1 MQNLKAKIIDITPD
15 NILSHGIC
23 GYKSLKREG
32 FPEKVS
38 WIKENSANGLKIK
51 SILTP
56 DDGVQGMIEYMPAE
70 SAWRPIEAKGYMFIQ
85 CLFSGFKSK
94 YKNKG
99 YGGNLIDECIIDA
112 KQQKKNGVVVV
123 TRQGSFMIG
132 SEIFLKKDFKVADK
146 AEPDFEL
153 LVLKFNKKAADPKFK
168 NTVEENPAKYKKG
181 LTILRANQCPYTVKN
196 VNEIIAASKSLFKI
210 TPVIVD
216 LKTADEAQSNPC
228 AFGSFSIVFNG
239 EIISHHPISKTR
251 FINIMNSIVN

>member
-1 MQNLKAKIIDITPD
+1 MNNEIEIIDITEN
-15 NILSHGIC
+15 NILNYGIC

-51 SILTP
+51 SILTNN
-56 DDGVQGMIEYMPAE
+56 DGVQGMIEYMPAE
-70 SAWRPIEAKGYMFIQ
+70 YAWRPVDAKGYMFIQ
-85 CLFSGFKSK
+85 CVFTGFTSK

-99 YGGNLIDECIIDA
+99 YGGKLIDECIADA
-112 KQQKKNGVVVV
+112 KAQKKNGVVVV

-153 LVLKFNKKAADPKFK
+153 LVLKFKKSADDPKFK
-168 NTVEENPAKYKKG
+168 NTVEENPAKYKTG

-196 VNEIIAASKSLFKI
+196 VNEIVEASKSLFKI
-210 TPVIVD
+210 TPKVID
-216 LKTADEAQSNPC
+216 IKSAAEAQTNPC
-228 AFGSFSIVFNG
+228 AFGAFSIIYKG
-239 EIISHHPISKTR
+239 EIISHHPVSKTR
-251 FINIMNSIVN
+251 FINIMNSILN

>member
-1 MQNLKAKIIDITPD
+1 MQNPKPKIIDITND
-15 NILSHGIC
+15 NILEYGVC

-70 SAWRPIEAKGYMFIQ
+70 YAWRPVEANGYMFIQ
-85 CLFSGFKSK
+85 CVFSGFKSK

-99 YGGNLIDECIIDA
+99 FGGSLIDECITEA
-112 KQQKKNGVVVV
+112 RLQKKYGVVVV
-123 TRQGSFMIG
+123 TRKGSFMIG
-132 SEIFLKKDFKVADK
+132 SEIFLKKNFKVADK

-168 NTVEENPAKYKKG
+168 NTVNENPAKYKNG

-196 VNEIIAASKSLFKI
+196 VNEIVAASKSLFKI
-210 TPVIVD
+210 TPAVVD
-216 LKTADEAQSNPC
+216 LKTAGDAQTNPC
-228 AFGSFSIVFNG
+228 AFGSFSIVYNG

-251 FINIMNSIVN
+251 FVNIMNSVLN